1 MMNWTAVASSVLR
14 FSRVSGEYRTR
25 GLTQKQNDVSGGSR
39 GASRA
44 VVVLVLLCL
53 LLEVAAEVQTL
64 CHSVI
69 SFSRQLSSGS
79 RRLSESTATF
89 RTIWEFAGVREHIMC
104 GMSAGGAELSSLVS
118 KADTVQATA
127 EHQELMDPQTFHSRH
142 TCSSSK

>member
-1 MMNWTAVASSVLR
+1 MMGWTAVASSVLR

-39 GASRA
+39 GVNRA
-44 VVVLVLLCL
+44 VVVLFLLCL

-69 SFSRQLSSGS
+69 SFSRQRSSGS

-89 RTIWEFAGVREHIMC
+89 SNYMGIC
-104 GMSAGGAELSSLVS
+104 GG
-118 KADTVQATA
+118 
-127 EHQELMDPQTFHSRH
+127 SRAH
-142 TCSSSK
+142 HVECLQVALN

>member
-1 MMNWTAVASSVLR
+1 VAVA
-14 FSRVSGEYRTR
+14 G
-25 GLTQKQNDVSGGSR
+25 

-44 VVVLVLLCL
+44 VVVLFLLCL

-69 SFSRQLSSGS
+69 SFSRQLFQRVTPVERVHSH
-79 RRLSESTATF
+79 LF

-127 EHQELMDPQTFHSRH
+127 ERQELMDPQTFHSRH
-142 TCSSSK
+142 TCSSSKQLGLCSWRSARSSEWPAISGANPTIFFGCSAL